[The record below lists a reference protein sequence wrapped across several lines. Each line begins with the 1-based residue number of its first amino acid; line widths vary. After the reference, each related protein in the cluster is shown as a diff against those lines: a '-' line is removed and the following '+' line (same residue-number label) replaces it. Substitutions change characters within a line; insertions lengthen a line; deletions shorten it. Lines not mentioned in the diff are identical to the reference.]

1 MPYRVF
7 CCKAA
12 CLSAKVDLANHY
24 LVGSIFK
31 YMEFHT
37 QRLSLKPLII
47 SHAEALF
54 AYRSDPETNRFQGW
68 IPDSLE
74 EVQAFIEKQPQ
85 AFNLPDTWYQLGIL
99 LQAENCLIGDL
110 GVHFVGR
117 EKLELGITI
126 AKAYHRQ
133 GFAREAFHA
142 IIDYAFTEVGKKS
155 IHASIDP
162 ENIASRQLLHSL
174 GFQKTGFADK
184 SLFLRGEWR
193 DDEQYT
199 FLFRN

>member
-1 MPYRVF
+1 MPSKVF
-7 CCKAA
+7 CCKEA

-24 LVGSIFK
+24 LVWSIFK
-31 YMEFHT
+31 HMEFHT
-37 QRLSLKPLII
+37 QRLWLKPLMI

-54 AYRSDPETNRFQGW
+54 AYRSDEETNRFQGW

-74 EVQAFIEKQPQ
+74 EVQAFIKKQPKT
-85 AFNLPDTWYQLGIL
+85 FNLPDTWFQMGVF
-99 LQAENCLIGDL
+99 LQSENRLIGDL
-110 GVHFVGR
+110 GIHFVGQ

-133 GFAREAFHA
+133 GFAREAFGA

-162 ENIASRQLLHSL
+162 ENIASRQLLLSL
-174 GFQKTGFADK
+174 GFQKTGFAAK

-199 FLFRN
+199 LLVRN